1 MSKSGRKI
9 SGFLKAMLLA
19 IISFFVVFFFLP
31 DTSEKLFG
39 VSIKSSPEVTQ
50 KAEELVDE
58 AIDKGSE
65 IVSGVVTDAVQDK
78 INKNL

>member
-9 SGFLKAMLLA
+9 SGFLKAMVLA
-19 IISFFVVFFFLP
+19 IISFFVVYFFLP
-31 DTSEKLFG
+31 ETSEKLFG

-50 KAEELVDE
+50 KAEEVVEDAKDKVSE
-58 AIDKGSE
+58 AI
-65 IVSGVVTDAVQDK
+65 TDAVKDT

>member
-39 VSIKSSPEVTQ
+39 VSIKSSPEVSK
-50 KAEELVDE
+50 KAEELVED
-58 AIDKGSE
+58 AKDTVSE
-65 IVSGVVTDAVQDK
+65 TVTNVVKDT

>member
-58 AIDKGSE
+58 AKDKVSE
-65 IVSGVVTDAVQDK
+65 TVSDAVQDVVQDK
-78 INKNL
+78 IKNL

>member
-19 IISFFVVFFFLP
+19 VVTFFVVFFFLP
-31 DTSEKLFG
+31 DTSERLFG
-39 VSIKSSPEVTQ
+39 VSIKSSPEVTK
-50 KAEELVDE
+50 KAEELVED
-58 AIDKGSE
+58 AKDTVSE
-65 IVSGVVTDAVQDK
+65 TVTNVVKDT

>member
-19 IISFFVVFFFLP
+19 VITFFVVFFFLP
-31 DTSEKLFG
+31 DTSERLFG
-39 VSIKSSPEVTQ
+39 VSIKSSPEVTK
-50 KAEELVDE
+50 KAEELVED
-58 AIDKGSE
+58 AKDTVSE
-65 IVSGVVTDAVQDK
+65 TVTNVVKDT

>member
-19 IISFFVVFFFLP
+19 VVTFFVVFFFLP
-31 DTSEKLFG
+31 DTSERLFG
-39 VSIKSSPEVTQ
+39 VSIQSSPEVTK
-50 KAEELVDE
+50 KAEELVED
-58 AIDKGSE
+58 AKDTVSE
-65 IVSGVVTDAVQDK
+65 TVTNVVKDT

>member
-19 IISFFVVFFFLP
+19 VVTFFVVFFFLP
-31 DTSEKLFG
+31 DTSERLFG
-39 VSIKSSPEVTQ
+39 VSNKSSPEVSK
-50 KAEELVDE
+50 KAEELVED
-58 AIDKGSE
+58 AKDTVSE
-65 IVSGVVTDAVQDK
+65 TVTNVVKDT

>member
-19 IISFFVVFFFLP
+19 VVTFFVVFFFLP
-31 DTSEKLFG
+31 DTSERLFG
-39 VSIKSSPEVTQ
+39 VSIKSSPEVSK
-50 KAEELVDE
+50 KAEELVED
-58 AIDKGSE
+58 AKDTVSE
-65 IVSGVVTDAVQDK
+65 TVTNVVKDT